1 MTIRLHALY
10 DELLVPTESVPK
22 SQLEL
27 ENKIS
32 LVFIIYESLF
42 KCIWDLDFVRMSL
55 FTIVIF
61 ILFSG
66 IFS

>member
-10 DELLVPTESVPK
+10 AELLVPTESVPK

-42 KCIWDLDFVRMSL
+42 KCI
-55 FTIVIF
+55 
-61 ILFSG
+61 
-66 IFS
+66 

>member
-32 LVFIIYESLF
+32 LVFII
-42 KCIWDLDFVRMSL
+42 
-55 FTIVIF
+55 
-61 ILFSG
+61 
-66 IFS
+66 